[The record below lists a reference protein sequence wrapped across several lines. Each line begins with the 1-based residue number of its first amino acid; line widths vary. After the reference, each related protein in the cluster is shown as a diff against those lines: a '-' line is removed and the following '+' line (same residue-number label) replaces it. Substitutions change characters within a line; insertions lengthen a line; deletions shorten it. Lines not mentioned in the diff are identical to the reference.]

1 MTDSNSL
8 DKAVGKLLIGRLSG
22 SDLDKDSKQLLQSG
36 IISGITLFKENAVS
50 IEQLLRLS
58 ASIHQSYEGRA
69 LLSVDQEGGAV
80 QRLDHVLTPLPAPMA
95 VAAKGDLNVAR
106 QVMELCCKQL
116 NLIGVNCL
124 LAPVLDISSNPRNP
138 IIGTRSYGSEP
149 SMVTSLGL
157 TVATTTSRFG
167 IMAVGKHF
175 PGHGATH
182 EDSHLQLA
190 VNRSDAGMLWER
202 DLVPFRGCAVH
213 LPAIMVGHIW
223 LPAIDRET
231 LPATM
236 SPKVISALLREYLQ
250 FDGLI
255 MTDDLLMKA
264 VTDKWGLEEASVR
277 SVEAGAEQ
285 LLALGSV
292 DEIRSVHAAIVKAVK
307 KGRIAEWQIAQAVE
321 RIESSR
327 RELSLD
333 ERLMAK
339 CDLTSLATELE
350 GTLAESNQLSLEVAT
365 SAISLLRGEP
375 ARVNTGEWV
384 VVAPKHPRYA
394 LNLEKFLKLEL
405 KRAGKSKR
413 VKVSEIRYP
422 LNPSAKDCRAV
433 VESCAD
439 SNCIFLTYRT
449 LSNTGQVRL
458 GKALSESNMER
469 VTVACDVPYDL
480 IGLPDWNNCMATFD
494 PSDLAMEALSIVMT
508 GNATPEGICPV
519 SLQTEII

>member
-8 DKAVGKLLIGRLSG
+8 ERAVGKLLIGRLAG
-22 SDLDKDSKQLLQSG
+22 PELDNETKDLLQSG

-50 IEQLLRLS
+50 VEQLLKLS
-58 ASIHQSYEGRA
+58 VSIYRNCQGTP
-69 LLSVDQEGGAV
+69 LFSVDQEGGAV
-80 QRLDHVLTPLPAPMA
+80 QRLDHILSPLPAPMA
-95 VAAKGDLNVAR
+95 VAAIGDLNAAR
-106 QVMELCCKQL
+106 QVLELCCKQL
-116 NLIGVNCL
+116 NAVGVNCL

-149 SMVTSLGL
+149 STVTSLGL
-157 TVATTTSRFG
+157 TVATTTARFG

-190 VNRSDAGMLWER
+190 VNRSDAAMLWER

-223 LPAIDRET
+223 VPAVDRDT
-231 LPATM
+231 LPATL
-236 SPKVISALLREYLQ
+236 SPKVITALLREYLQ

-285 LLALGSV
+285 LLALGSTHEV
-292 DEIRSVHAAIVKAVK
+292 RSVHAAIVKAVRN
-307 KGRIAEWQIAQAVE
+307 GRIAEWQIEQAVE

-327 RELSLD
+327 RELSVDPRLLPDGDLD
-333 ERLMAK
+333 
-339 CDLTSLATELE
+339 SLAAELHDSLSA
-350 GTLAESNQLSLEVAT
+350 GNKLSLAVAT
-365 SAISLLRGEP
+365 SAVGMLRGELP
-375 ARVNTGEWV
+375 RIESGEWV

-394 LNLEKFLKLEL
+394 LELEKFLKQAL
-405 KRAGKSKR
+405 KKNGQSKR

-422 LNPSAKDCRAV
+422 LNPSAKECRSI
-433 VESCAD
+433 VESCAERH
-439 SNCIFLTYRT
+439 CIFLTYRT

-458 GKALSESNMER
+458 GKALSESKMER

-508 GNATPEGICPV
+508 GNMTPEGSCPV